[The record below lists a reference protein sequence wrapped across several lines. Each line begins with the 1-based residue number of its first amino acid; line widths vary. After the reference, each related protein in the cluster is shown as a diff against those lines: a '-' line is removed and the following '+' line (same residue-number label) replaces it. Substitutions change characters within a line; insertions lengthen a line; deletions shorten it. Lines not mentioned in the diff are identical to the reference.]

1 MSITSRCTLSPSER
15 PVSLAISTGSAVSE
29 GSGASDALRA
39 DRRSLRTSPCA
50 ASPDLTASIMVAM
63 SSQIAARKL
72 PRPGAVIRSSPNRPA
87 RLTSVSMA
95 TRSRLVAR
103 HSSLRSKRTSAGSRA
118 WRAAACKTLK
128 RTFTRSLADKPCAMR
143 AGSKMS
149 RSPSRSMILDFMSG
163 TCKPGAISARLGGL
177 VIELDHL

>member
-1 MSITSRCTLSPSER
+1 M
-15 PVSLAISTGSAVSE
+15 
-29 GSGASDALRA
+29 
-39 DRRSLRTSPCA
+39 
-50 ASPDLTASIMVAM
+50 
-63 SSQIAARKL
+63 
-72 PRPGAVIRSSPNRPA
+72 
-87 RLTSVSMA
+87 
-95 TRSRLVAR
+95 
-103 HSSLRSKRTSAGSRA
+103 SKRTSAGSRA

-149 RSPSRSMILDFMSG
+149 GSPSRSMILDFMSG